1 MTRTAPYLT
10 LGAVAVLGGGLF
22 LANGLA
28 APAPAVPLGA
38 TPVVAA
44 APAAPPPDAAAV
56 PAPAGPPPAAPAAP
70 PAAVAPAPGAGGDGD
85 EGAEDDGG
93 ERVGGDLDYAGYT
106 DDRDM
111 TVAISVRGD
120 EATAY
125 VCGAG
130 LEVWLSGSVSADG
143 RLDLTSSSGRST
155 LTGTGGSG
163 RFTSDG
169 TERGYTAEAV
179 DADEAVA
186 GGRDDVGEVVERAEA
201 PDTGP
206 VRAPEPEAS
215 SSTYGGY

>member
-44 APAAPPPDAAAV
+44 APAAPPPAAAAV
-56 PAPAGPPPAAPAAP
+56 PAPAAPAAP
-70 PAAVAPAPGAGGDGD
+70 PAPAPAPAPAAGDAGGNGD
-85 EGAEDDGG
+85 DDGG

-186 GGRDDVGEVVERAEA
+186 GGRDDVGRVVERAQA